1 VLYVAVPVSGGAVR
15 LAYPLADLGV
25 ATSHATRVLILFLG
39 ISILAAIA
47 VSAVTAKLLS
57 PRQVASAGQR

>member
-1 VLYVAVPVSGGAVR
+1 
-15 LAYPLADLGV
+15 
-25 ATSHATRVLILFLG
+25 LILFLG